1 MSGSGAQQVRD
12 VVLVGHCGPDAWMLR
27 SFVQSTLPGARVAMV
42 DNWQDLE
49 AQLSSKVLLLVN
61 RVLEYGFDADDGV
74 ALIAQLAARPDPPAM
89 MLVSNYADAQ
99 AAAVKAGARPGFGKA
114 ELGSAQTAQRLRD
127 AAAR

>member
-1 MSGSGAQQVRD
+1 MSNGGAKEVRD

-27 SFVQSTLPGARVAMV
+27 SFVQNTLPGARVAMV

-49 AQLSSKVLLLVN
+49 AQLSSNALLLVN

-114 ELGSAQTAQRLRD
+114 ELGSTQTAQRLRD